1 MSLRSP
7 CLNKE
12 MTFMHLHSSGK
23 MPAFFEQLKITH
35 KDSDIKLGQIQ
46 KRLAEMSSKPVALD
60 LQSFYTW
67 ENAMLRAV
75 QCSVITVSERGK

>member
-1 MSLRSP
+1 
-7 CLNKE
+7 

-23 MPAFFEQLKITH
+23 MPVLFEQLKITH

-46 KRLAEMSSKPVALD
+46 KSLAEILSKPVALD
-60 LQSFYTW
+60 LKSFDTW
-67 ENAMLRAV
+67 ENSMLRVV

>member
-1 MSLRSP
+1 
-7 CLNKE
+7 

-23 MPAFFEQLKITH
+23 MPVLFEQLKITH

-46 KRLAEMSSKPVALD
+46 KSLAEILSKPRPVALD
-60 LQSFYTW
+60 LKSFDTW
-67 ENAMLRAV
+67 ENSMLRVV